1 MKLPTAQVGQQLQCG
16 ASANE
21 KGEYVGLVGFG
32 RGEKLIRGSCYI
44 AGPLMIGNPSSWI
57 AEENFN
63 EANVM
68 IARCGNTEADPES
81 IPSIFKITNKDSG
94 FETRVNDIELGDTG
108 GGEVGIQI
116 NSSTFNQVNLET
128 YTITTP
134 NLELT
139 GDLTHVGDTNQ
150 TGNITAS
157 DTITATDFVGNVSP
171 CSGRSSGAKPFDMP
185 HPSKDGYR
193 LRYVCVEGPENGV
206 YFRGKLDGTNTIEIP
221 EYWKELV
228 NHDTITVQLT
238 PYGSPNVGLYVSE
251 IAEDKITVA
260 TDDLLSLVKSEI
272 KCFYHV
278 YGERKDIERLIVEY
292 EGTSPADYP
301 GDNSAYQIAG
311 YNYDITS

>member
-116 NSSTFNQVNLET
+116 YSSTFNQVNLET

-139 GDLTHVGDTNQ
+139 GDCTHDGNLIESNLVDC
-150 TGNITAS
+150 TGESCAWSGSSI
-157 DTITATDFVGNVSP
+157 NVQ
-171 CSGRSSGAKPFDMP
+171 GWKGFDIQ
-185 HPSKDGYR
+185 HPSKEGHR
-193 LRYVCVEGPENGV
+193 LRHICLEGPEGAI
-206 YFRGKLDGTNTIEIP
+206 YYRGRTNNNVITLP
-221 EYWKELV
+221 LYWKDLV
-228 NHDTITVQLT
+228 DPESITVSLT
-238 PYGSPNVGLYVSE
+238 PIGAHKDIIE
-251 IAEDKITVA
+251 KRFDAENIH
-260 TDDLLSLVKSEI
+260 LQSQGELPI
-272 KCFYHV
+272 NCFFHV
-278 YGERKDIERLIVEY
+278 FGERIDGERLVPEY
-292 EGTSPADYP
+292 EGKSPEDYP
-301 GDNSAYQIAG
+301 GDNTQYSIAG
-311 YNYDITS
+311 YHYDRRTL

>member
-1 MKLPTAQVGQQLQCG
+1 MVRIPPDRLDEDISKVTMELAHQAFEGRMGPDQKLV
-16 ASANE
+16 
-21 KGEYVGLVGFG
+21 V
-32 RGEKLIRGSCYI
+32 LI
-44 AGPLMIGNPSSWI
+44 
-57 AEENFN
+57 
-63 EANVM
+63 
-68 IARCGNTEADPES
+68 T
-81 IPSIFKITNKDSG
+81 
-94 FETRVNDIELGDTG
+94 
-108 GGEVGIQI
+108 
-116 NSSTFNQVNLET
+116 
-128 YTITTP
+128 

-272 KCFYHV
+272 KCF
-278 YGERKDIERLIVEY
+278 
-292 EGTSPADYP
+292 
-301 GDNSAYQIAG
+301 
-311 YNYDITS
+311 

>member
-44 AGPLMIGNPSSWI
+44 AGPLMIGSPSSWI

-68 IARCGNTEADPES
+68 IARCCNTEADPES

-116 NSSTFNQVNLET
+116 YSSTFNQVNLET

-139 GDLTHVGDTNQ
+139 GDCTHDGNLIESNLVDC
-150 TGNITAS
+150 TGESCAWSGSSI
-157 DTITATDFVGNVSP
+157 NVQ
-171 CSGRSSGAKPFDMP
+171 GWKGFDIQ
-185 HPSKDGYR
+185 HPSKEGHR
-193 LRYVCVEGPENGV
+193 LRHICLEGPEGAI
-206 YFRGKLDGTNTIEIP
+206 YYRGRTNNNVITLP
-221 EYWKELV
+221 LYWKDLV
-228 NHDTITVQLT
+228 DPESITVSLT
-238 PYGSPNVGLYVSE
+238 PIGAHQDIIVKRFD
-251 IAEDKITVA
+251 AENIH
-260 TDDLLSLVKSEI
+260 LQSQGELPI
-272 KCFYHV
+272 NCFFHV
-278 YGERKDIERLIVEY
+278 FGERIDGERLVPEY
-292 EGTSPADYP
+292 EGKSPEDYP
-301 GDNSAYQIAG
+301 GDNTQYSIAG
-311 YNYDITS
+311 YHYDRRTL

>member
-68 IARCGNTEADPES
+68 IARCGNTEADPAS
-81 IPSIFKITNKDSG
+81 IPAIFKITNKDSG

-116 NSSTFNQVNLET
+116 YSSTFNQVNLEA

-139 GDLTHVGDTNQ
+139 GDCTHDGNLIESNLLDC
-150 TGNITAS
+150 TGENCAWSGSSI
-157 DTITATDFVGNVSP
+157 NVQ
-171 CSGRSSGAKPFDMP
+171 GWKGFDIQ
-185 HPSKDGYR
+185 HPSKEGHR
-193 LRYVCVEGPENGV
+193 LRHICLEGPEGAI
-206 YFRGKLDGTNTIEIP
+206 YYRGRTNNNVITLP
-221 EYWKELV
+221 LYWKDLV
-228 NHDTITVQLT
+228 DPESITVQLQ
-238 PYGSPNVGLYVSE
+238 PIGKRHFHLNVVE
-251 IAEDKITVA
+251 VDNEKIIIAEADDKPI
-260 TDDLLSLVKSEI
+260 D
-272 KCFYHV
+272 CFFHV
-278 YGERKDIERLIVEY
+278 FGERIDGERLVPEY
-292 EGTSPADYP
+292 EGKSPEDYP
-301 GDNSAYQIAG
+301 GDNTQYSIAG
-311 YNYDITS
+311 YHYDRRTL

>member
-94 FETRVNDIELGDTG
+94 FETRVNDIELGDIG

-116 NSSTFNQVNLET
+116 YSSTFNQVNLET

-139 GDLTHVGDTNQ
+139 GDCTHDGNLIESNLVDC
-150 TGNITAS
+150 TGESCAWSGSSI
-157 DTITATDFVGNVSP
+157 NVQ
-171 CSGRSSGAKPFDMP
+171 GWKGFDIQ
-185 HPSKDGYR
+185 HPSKEGHR
-193 LRYVCVEGPENGV
+193 LRHICLEGPEGAI
-206 YFRGKLDGTNTIEIP
+206 YYRGRTNNNVITLP
-221 EYWKELV
+221 LYWKDLV
-228 NHDTITVQLT
+228 DPESITVQLQ
-238 PYGSPNVGLYVSE
+238 PIGKRHFHLNVVE
-251 IAEDKITVA
+251 VDNEKIIIAEADDKPI
-260 TDDLLSLVKSEI
+260 D
-272 KCFYHV
+272 CFFHV
-278 YGERKDIERLIVEY
+278 FGERIDGERLVPEY
-292 EGTSPADYP
+292 EGKSPEDYP
-301 GDNSAYQIAG
+301 GDNTQYSIAG
-311 YNYDITS
+311 YHYDRRTL

>member
-68 IARCGNTEADPES
+68 IARCGNTEADPAS
-81 IPSIFKITNKDSG
+81 IPAIFKITNKDSG

-139 GDLTHVGDTNQ
+139 GDCTHDGNLIESNLLDC
-150 TGNITAS
+150 TGENCAWSGSSI
-157 DTITATDFVGNVSP
+157 NVQ
-171 CSGRSSGAKPFDMP
+171 GWKGFDIQ
-185 HPSKDGYR
+185 HPSKEGHR
-193 LRYVCVEGPENGV
+193 LRHICLEGPEGAI
-206 YFRGKLDGTNTIEIP
+206 YYRGRTNNNVITLP
-221 EYWKELV
+221 LYWKDLV
-228 NHDTITVQLT
+228 DPESITVSLT
-238 PYGSPNVGLYVSE
+238 PIGAHQDIIVKRFD
-251 IAEDKITVA
+251 AENIH
-260 TDDLLSLVKSEI
+260 LQSQGELPI
-272 KCFYHV
+272 NCFFHV
-278 YGERKDIERLIVEY
+278 FGERIDGERLVPEY
-292 EGTSPADYP
+292 EGKSPEDYP
-301 GDNSAYQIAG
+301 GDNTQYSIAG
-311 YNYDITS
+311 YHYDRRTL

>member
-139 GDLTHVGDTNQ
+139 GDCTHDGNLIESNLVDC
-150 TGNITAS
+150 TGESCAWSGSSI
-157 DTITATDFVGNVSP
+157 NVQ
-171 CSGRSSGAKPFDMP
+171 GWKGFDIQ
-185 HPSKDGYR
+185 HPSKEGHR
-193 LRYVCVEGPENGV
+193 LRHICLEGPEGAI
-206 YFRGKLDGTNTIEIP
+206 YYRGRTNNNVITLP
-221 EYWKELV
+221 LYWKDLV
-228 NHDTITVQLT
+228 DPESITVSLT
-238 PYGSPNVGLYVSE
+238 PIGAHQDIIVKRFD
-251 IAEDKITVA
+251 AENIH
-260 TDDLLSLVKSEI
+260 LQSQGELPI
-272 KCFYHV
+272 NCFFHV
-278 YGERKDIERLIVEY
+278 FGERIDGERLVPEY
-292 EGTSPADYP
+292 EGKSPEDYP
-301 GDNSAYQIAG
+301 GDNTQYSIAG
-311 YNYDITS
+311 YHYDRRTL

>member
-68 IARCGNTEADPES
+68 IARCGNTEADPAS
-81 IPSIFKITNKDSG
+81 IPAIFKITNKDSG

-116 NSSTFNQVNLET
+116 YSSTFNQVNLET

-139 GDLTHVGDTNQ
+139 GDCTHDGNLIESNLVDC
-150 TGNITAS
+150 TGESCAWSGSSI
-157 DTITATDFVGNVSP
+157 NVQ
-171 CSGRSSGAKPFDMP
+171 GWKGFDIQ
-185 HPSKDGYR
+185 HPSKEGHR
-193 LRYVCVEGPENGV
+193 LRHICLEGPEGAI
-206 YFRGKLDGTNTIEIP
+206 YYRGRTNNNVITLP
-221 EYWKELV
+221 LYWKDLV
-228 NHDTITVQLT
+228 DPESITVSLT
-238 PYGSPNVGLYVSE
+238 PIGAHQDIIVKRFD
-251 IAEDKITVA
+251 AENIH
-260 TDDLLSLVKSEI
+260 LQSQGELPI
-272 KCFYHV
+272 NCFFHV
-278 YGERKDIERLIVEY
+278 FGERIDGERLVPEY
-292 EGTSPADYP
+292 EGKSPEDYP
-301 GDNSAYQIAG
+301 GDNTQYSIAG
-311 YNYDITS
+311 YHYDRRTL

>member
-116 NSSTFNQVNLET
+116 YSSTFNQVNLEA

-139 GDLTHVGDTNQ
+139 GDCTHDGNLIESNLVDC
-150 TGNITAS
+150 TGESCAWSGSSI
-157 DTITATDFVGNVSP
+157 NVQ
-171 CSGRSSGAKPFDMP
+171 GWKGFDIQ
-185 HPSKDGYR
+185 HPSKEGHR
-193 LRYVCVEGPENGV
+193 LRHICLEGPEGAI
-206 YFRGKLDGTNTIEIP
+206 YYLRPI
-221 EYWKELV
+221 
-228 NHDTITVQLT
+228 
-238 PYGSPNVGLYVSE
+238 
-251 IAEDKITVA
+251 
-260 TDDLLSLVKSEI
+260 
-272 KCFYHV
+272 
-278 YGERKDIERLIVEY
+278 
-292 EGTSPADYP
+292 
-301 GDNSAYQIAG
+301 NS
-311 YNYDITS
+311 DE

>member
-116 NSSTFNQVNLET
+116 YSSTFNQVNLET

-139 GDLTHVGDTNQ
+139 GDCTHDGNLIESNLVDC
-150 TGNITAS
+150 TGESCAWSGSSI
-157 DTITATDFVGNVSP
+157 NVQ
-171 CSGRSSGAKPFDMP
+171 GWKGFDIQ
-185 HPSKDGYR
+185 HPSKEGHR
-193 LRYVCVEGPENGV
+193 LRHICLEGPEGAI
-206 YFRGKLDGTNTIEIP
+206 YYRGRTNNNVITLP
-221 EYWKELV
+221 LYWKDLV
-228 NHDTITVQLT
+228 DPESITVSLT
-238 PYGSPNVGLYVSE
+238 PIGAHQDIIVKRFD
-251 IAEDKITVA
+251 AENIH
-260 TDDLLSLVKSEI
+260 LQSQGELPI
-272 KCFYHV
+272 NCFFHV
-278 YGERKDIERLIVEY
+278 FGERIDGERLVPEY
-292 EGTSPADYP
+292 EGKSPEDYP
-301 GDNSAYQIAG
+301 GDNTQYSIAG
-311 YNYDITS
+311 YHYDRRTL

>member
-68 IARCGNTEADPES
+68 IARCGNTEADPAS
-81 IPSIFKITNKDSG
+81 IPAIFKITNKDSG

-116 NSSTFNQVNLET
+116 YSSTFNQVNLET

-139 GDLTHVGDTNQ
+139 GDCTHDGNLIESNLVDC
-150 TGNITAS
+150 TGESCAWSGSSI
-157 DTITATDFVGNVSP
+157 NVQ
-171 CSGRSSGAKPFDMP
+171 GWKGFDIQ
-185 HPSKDGYR
+185 HPSKEGHR
-193 LRYVCVEGPENGV
+193 LRHICLEGPEGAI
-206 YFRGKLDGTNTIEIP
+206 YYRGRTNNNVITLP
-221 EYWKELV
+221 LYWKDLV
-228 NHDTITVQLT
+228 DPESITVQLQ
-238 PYGSPNVGLYVSE
+238 PIGKRHFHLNVVE
-251 IAEDKITVA
+251 VDNEKIIIAEADDKPI
-260 TDDLLSLVKSEI
+260 D
-272 KCFYHV
+272 CFFHV
-278 YGERKDIERLIVEY
+278 FGERIDGERLVPEY
-292 EGTSPADYP
+292 EGKSPEDYP
-301 GDNSAYQIAG
+301 GDNTQYSIAG
-311 YNYDITS
+311 YHYDRRTL

>member
-68 IARCGNTEADPES
+68 IARCGNTEADPAS
-81 IPSIFKITNKDSG
+81 IPAIFKITNKDSG

-139 GDLTHVGDTNQ
+139 GDCTHDGNLIESNLVDC
-150 TGNITAS
+150 TGESCAWSGSSI
-157 DTITATDFVGNVSP
+157 NVQ
-171 CSGRSSGAKPFDMP
+171 GWKGFDIQ
-185 HPSKDGYR
+185 HPSKEGHR
-193 LRYVCVEGPENGV
+193 LRHICLEGPEGAI
-206 YFRGKLDGTNTIEIP
+206 YYRGRTNNNVITLP
-221 EYWKELV
+221 LYWKDLV
-228 NHDTITVQLT
+228 DPESITVQLQ
-238 PYGSPNVGLYVSE
+238 PIGKRHFHLNVVE
-251 IAEDKITVA
+251 VDNEKIIIAEADDKPI
-260 TDDLLSLVKSEI
+260 D
-272 KCFYHV
+272 CFFHV
-278 YGERKDIERLIVEY
+278 FGERIDGERLVPEY
-292 EGTSPADYP
+292 EGKSPEDYP
-301 GDNSAYQIAG
+301 GDNTQYSIAG
-311 YNYDITS
+311 YHYDRRTL

>member
-116 NSSTFNQVNLET
+116 YSSTFNQVNLET

-139 GDLTHVGDTNQ
+139 GDCTHDGNLIESNLVDC
-150 TGNITAS
+150 TGESCAWSGSSI
-157 DTITATDFVGNVSP
+157 NVQ
-171 CSGRSSGAKPFDMP
+171 GWKGFDIQ
-185 HPSKDGYR
+185 HPSKEGHR
-193 LRYVCVEGPENGV
+193 LRHICLEGPEGAI
-206 YFRGKLDGTNTIEIP
+206 YYRGRTNNNVITLP
-221 EYWKELV
+221 LYWKDLV
-228 NHDTITVQLT
+228 DPESITVQLQ
-238 PYGSPNVGLYVSE
+238 PIGKRHFHLNVVE
-251 IAEDKITVA
+251 VDNEKIIIAEADDKPI
-260 TDDLLSLVKSEI
+260 D
-272 KCFYHV
+272 CFFHV
-278 YGERKDIERLIVEY
+278 FGERIDGERLVPEY
-292 EGTSPADYP
+292 EGKSPEDYP
-301 GDNSAYQIAG
+301 GDNTQYSIAG
-311 YNYDITS
+311 YHYDRRTL

>member
-57 AEENFN
+57 AEENFY

-68 IARCGNTEADPES
+68 IARCGNTEAYPES

-94 FETRVNDIELGDTG
+94 FETRVNDIELGDIG

-116 NSSTFNQVNLET
+116 YSSTFNQVNLEA

-139 GDLTHVGDTNQ
+139 GDCTHDGNLIESNLVDC
-150 TGNITAS
+150 TGESCAWSGSSI
-157 DTITATDFVGNVSP
+157 NVQ
-171 CSGRSSGAKPFDMP
+171 GWKGFDIQ
-185 HPSKDGYR
+185 HPSKEGHR
-193 LRYVCVEGPENGV
+193 LRHICLEGPEGAI
-206 YFRGKLDGTNTIEIP
+206 YYRGRTNNNVITLP
-221 EYWKELV
+221 LYWKDLV
-228 NHDTITVQLT
+228 DPESITVSLT
-238 PYGSPNVGLYVSE
+238 PIGAHQDIIVKRFD
-251 IAEDKITVA
+251 AENIH
-260 TDDLLSLVKSEI
+260 LQSQGELPI
-272 KCFYHV
+272 NCFFHV
-278 YGERKDIERLIVEY
+278 FGERIDGERLVPEY
-292 EGTSPADYP
+292 EGKSPEDYP
-301 GDNSAYQIAG
+301 GDNTQYSIAG
-311 YNYDITS
+311 YHYDRRTL